1 MDHVV
6 AGLSNF
12 AFYQTTPRGLDEFIE
27 LCDSPSPSAISVSHT
42 QTRRYSTRKAHACNV
57 IQRRRGGRPV
67 VAKR

>member
-27 LCDSPSPSAISVSHT
+27 LCDSPSPSVALFLLPSLSHT
-42 QTRRYSTRKAHACNV
+42 RKRV
-57 IQRRRGGRPV
+57 G
-67 VAKR
+67 VARERHTLVT